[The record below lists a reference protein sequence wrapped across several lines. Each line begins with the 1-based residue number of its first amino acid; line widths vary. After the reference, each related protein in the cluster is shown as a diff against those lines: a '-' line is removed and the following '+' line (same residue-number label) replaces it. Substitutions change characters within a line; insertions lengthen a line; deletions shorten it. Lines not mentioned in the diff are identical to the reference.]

1 MRRFARRLRSRQ
13 DIVIRPRPMASLRK
27 PGCFVAR
34 MAAAAVLVAS
44 VLSERPAH
52 ADEPVPPEVDVNPS
66 KYPPPS
72 TRPNLL
78 LVGAGVTV
86 GWYGIAIATSYG
98 WRKADSADSLR
109 IPVAGPYMALTK
121 TRCGAAETSCNTF
134 QVVMRTIITSLS
146 LVGQTGGVLAMLEG
160 AFVPTSATSDQA
172 RAPRPAKRHVAVV
185 PTPMTSGGGVA
196 VFGEF

>member
-1 MRRFARRLRSRQ
+1 
-13 DIVIRPRPMASLRK
+13 
-27 PGCFVAR
+27 
-34 MAAAAVLVAS
+34 MAAAAVLLAS
-44 VLSERPAH
+44 VVSERAAH

-66 KYPPPS
+66 KYPPPA

-78 LVGAGVTV
+78 LVGAGITV

-98 WRKADSADSLR
+98 WSKADSAGSLR
-109 IPVAGPYMALTK
+109 IPVAGPYMALAK
-121 TRCGAAETSCNTF
+121 TRCGAAETDCHTF
-134 QVVMRTIITSLS
+134 DVVIRTIITSLS

-160 AFVPTSATSDQA
+160 AFVPTSVSTSEQA
-172 RAPRPAKRHVAVV
+172 RAPRPVQRHVAVV